1 MKSNYR
7 SQNLKVQTGKRQV
20 YLFVGVTALLVA
32 IALILLVAGIRK
44 GYRPPD
50 FDTNAKQGTPSPDEG
65 YLYDTVETNFG
76 YKFGIAANLYQQ
88 EDGSVNAFFTNPSSN
103 TVNLVCEIS
112 SKESGDILYKTGVIR
127 PGEYVAS
134 ISRFRTFANEVI
146 PINIT
151 VYAFESDTWYSA
163 GTTSISTILQ
173 AW

>member
-1 MKSNYR
+1 MKSSYR
-7 SQNLKVQTGKRQV
+7 SQNLKVQTGKKRI
-20 YLFVGVTALLVA
+20 YLFAGVAALLAV

-44 GYRPPD
+44 GYRPPS
-50 FDTNAKQGTPSPDEG
+50 FDANTSQGTPSPDEG
-65 YLYDTVETNFG
+65 YLYDTVTTNFG
-76 YKFGIAANLYQQ
+76 YEFGIAANLYKQ

-112 SKESGDILYKTGVIR
+112 SDESGDILYKTGAIR

-134 ISRFRTFANEVI
+134 IPRLRTFANEAAA
-146 PINIT
+146 IT
-151 VYAFESDTWYSA
+151 VTIYAFEPETWYSA